1 MTGAM
6 TADASRHR
14 PLRPLRGSNARQ
26 IIATILLAVA
36 LAVSAW
42 VGESASGQWQSAVR
56 AEVARSGAIS
66 EVARHVYVGEAS
78 IALQVAVAQ
87 TRGTALERAAEAET
101 GAGGE
106 SILLEADEDL
116 EWAWQLRRSHASM
129 DHLINDSYWQEGEGY
144 DVAARIVNLHEE
156 RGVDPS
162 PDPQTLL
169 RSADGKAR
177 LAQWVAG
184 ATVPVVVL
192 YLLVEIFSSL
202 GLVRSARDAA
212 SSRAAST
219 DDVGVAPSLGHPT
232 AGARLPRVVA
242 LMAWVLLGILPL
254 AQMQAQQAADRADA
268 QSSRAAVQTTNAI
281 AAGSQFISFVLNA
294 ERDLSTQTMRIG
306 ARANA
311 APLASPERAAAESV
325 AVQAQ
330 LTAMDPVTAVVASMT
345 RLPSTADGLGVTFAD
360 ALASGPAEWT
370 HLQSEQVRLLDEAAE
385 HGRTARALSVALL
398 LASLTLTLATVAQAP
413 AAGRA
418 RLLRTSPVVMVLLT
432 LVIAFLG
439 LTA

>member
-1 MTGAM
+1 MD
-6 TADASRHR
+6 ADVTDHGPLHR
-14 PLRPLRGSNARQ
+14 LRGSNARQ
-26 IIATILLAVA
+26 IAATLLLAVA
-36 LAVSAW
+36 LAASAW
-42 VGESASGQWQSAVR
+42 IGESASSGWQSAVR
-56 AEVARSGAIS
+56 AEVGRSATIN
-66 EVARHVYVGEAS
+66 ELVRHVYVGEAS

-87 TRGTALERAAEAET
+87 TRGTALGRAAEAEA
-101 GAGGE
+101 GPGGE

-129 DHLINDSYWQEGEGY
+129 DHLINDSYWQDGEGY
-144 DVAARIVNLHEE
+144 DVAARIVDLQEE
-156 RGVDPS
+156 RGADAPRDPE
-162 PDPQTLL
+162 TLL

-184 ATVPVVVL
+184 AGIPMVVL
-192 YLLVEIFSSL
+192 YLILEVVDSPRRD
-202 GLVRSARDAA
+202 RSGRDASA
-212 SSRAAST
+212 SPAASA

-242 LMAWVLLGILPL
+242 LMAWALLGILPL
-254 AQMQAQQAADRADA
+254 AQQQAQQAADRADA
-268 QSSRAAVQTTNAI
+268 QSSRAAVQTTNAM
-281 AAGSQFISFVLNA
+281 AAGSQAISFVLNA

-311 APLASPERAAAESV
+311 APLASADRAAAENV
-325 AVQAQ
+325 AVQAH
-330 LTAMDPVTAVVASMT
+330 LSALDPVTAVVTSMT
-345 RLPSTADGLGVTFAD
+345 KLPTAEDGLDAAFAD
-360 ALASGPAEWT
+360 ALRSGPAEWT

-418 RLLRTSPVVMVLLT
+418 RLVRAGPVALVLLT
-432 LVIAFLG
+432 LTIAFLG